1 MKDFEYLAK
10 FLSKIC
16 LVSET
21 LIEVSASETPNKGT
35 IIVEYLFF
43 LKIRLIHKGIYLT
56 RYDYSELTLL

>member
-35 IIVEYLFF
+35 IIVAYLFF
-43 LKIRLIHKGIYLT
+43 VIVKI
-56 RYDYSELTLL
+56 